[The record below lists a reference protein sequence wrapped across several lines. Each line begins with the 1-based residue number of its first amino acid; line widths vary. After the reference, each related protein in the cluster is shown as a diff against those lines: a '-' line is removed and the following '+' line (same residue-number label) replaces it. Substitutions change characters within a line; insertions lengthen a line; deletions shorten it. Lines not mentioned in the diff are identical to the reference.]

1 MIRVLIVAAALG
13 AALYGVKE
21 ERMLERATLLGS
33 CSALV
38 TSVGAEGEWLACS
51 SGRLMG
57 YPDLSRDGC
66 VRTEARGALELWS
79 CPAKVVASRAA
90 EATAQ

>member
-33 CSALV
+33 SSALV
-38 TSVGAEGEWLACS
+38 TTVASDGQWLACS
-51 SGRLMG
+51 PGRLMG

-66 VRTEARGALELWS
+66 VRAEARGTLELWS
-79 CPAKVVASRAA
+79 CPAKVVSSRTAA
-90 EATAQ
+90 DAG